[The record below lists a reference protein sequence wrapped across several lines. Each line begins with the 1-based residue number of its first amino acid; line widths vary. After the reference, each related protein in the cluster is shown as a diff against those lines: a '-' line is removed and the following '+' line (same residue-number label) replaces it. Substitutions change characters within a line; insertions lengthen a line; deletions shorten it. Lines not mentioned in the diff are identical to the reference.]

1 MESEHIVPGRFTPD
15 VLDSLLAE
23 AFAIADAGQRIAFL
37 SNTFLGAEY
46 HESTLI
52 GGDHLPEVFVINLQG
67 VDCLTFIEYIEAMRL
82 SKSFSEFRTNLR
94 RVRYESGIVSFSK
107 RNHFFTDW
115 IGNNKDFI
123 RNVTRE
129 IASGMTK
136 RVRKILN
143 VRDDGTFLLPGIQPV
158 EREIDYIPS
167 EHIDDAILH
176 TMKTGDYIGIYSDV
190 HGLDVSHVGI
200 AVRNGETLCLRHA
213 SSLEEYRRVIDQD
226 LKDYLLNKP
235 GIIVFRPEEKKDKEP
250 V

>member
-1 MESEHIVPGRFTPD
+1 MEKEHIVPGRFTPD

-23 AFAIADAGQRIAFL
+23 AFAIGDAGQRIAFL

-52 GGDHLPEVFVINLQG
+52 GGDHSPEVFVINLQG

-94 RVRYESGIVSFSK
+94 RVRYESGVVSFSK

-115 IGNNKDFI
+115 IENNADFI
-123 RNVTRE
+123 RDVTGEVAARA
-129 IASGMTK
+129 IK
-136 RVRKILN
+136 RVRKTLN
-143 VRDDGTFLLPGIQPV
+143 VQDDGSFLLPGIQPV

-167 EHIDDAILH
+167 HEIDDSALNSL
-176 TMKTGDYIGIYSDV
+176 KTGDYIGIYSNV

-200 AVRNGETLCLRHA
+200 AIRDGETVFLRHA
-213 SSLEEYRRVIDQD
+213 SSQEEYRRVIDQD
-226 LKDYLLNKP
+226 LKEYILNKP
-235 GIIVFRPEEKKDKEP
+235 GIIVLRPNG
-250 V
+250 